1 MATTKKNTSKDTSK
15 DTSRRVAER
24 FLQAMAYDRRTY
36 KDKVESPLV
45 GAIVEFYKAT
55 LAKKNGQTR
64 WVKHWMTEVKGH
76 VEIQLV
82 IEILHSIRGFKDRRK
97 AYAEAVAE
105 VRASDQ
111 TFRTFA
117 ENTIVKDYKLP
128 KLKVR
133 LGDDDTAAFWALVE
147 KVAEGALAST
157 E

>member
-1 MATTKKNTSKDTSK
+1 MATSKKTVSKDTG
-15 DTSRRVAER
+15 RRVAER
-24 FLQAMAYDRRTY
+24 FLLAMAYDRRTY

-45 GAIVEFYKAT
+45 GAIIEFYKAR
-55 LAKKNGQTR
+55 LAKKNGQSR
-64 WVKHWMTEVKGH
+64 WVKHWMTEVRQHIETK
-76 VEIQLV
+76 LV

-97 AYAEAVAE
+97 AYAEVVSE

-128 KLKVR
+128 KLGVR